1 MLAVG
6 VFFQR
11 LPLGAEQVLHS
22 LPKGNVLGIG
32 PAGSL
37 QGVRLA
43 LTQGMLPFLPA
54 GTAVC
59 VLQRHEQCVVRQPE
73 AVFPDEIPVIGRG
86 CRQQAF
92 TGGAQY
98 GVALLIQGA
107 VVDLLRCALP
117 VDVLVLFRLQQT
129 LRCKGVKVD
138 KIGVACV
145 GGKGL
150 IGAVA
155 VACRADG

>member
-1 MLAVG
+1 MLVVG
-6 VFFQR
+6 VFLQR
-11 LPLGAEQVLHS
+11 LPLGVEQVLHS

-32 PAGSL
+32 SAGSL

-43 LTQGMLPFLPA
+43 PTQGMLPFLPA

-73 AVFPDEIPVIGRG
+73 AIFPDKIPVIGRR
-86 CRQQAF
+86 CRQQAL

-98 GVALLIQGA
+98 GVALLIQGT

-129 LRCKGVKVD
+129 LRRKGVKVD
-138 KIGVACV
+138 KIGVACI